1 MIIDRATNNPKA
13 PMQPKSF
20 VYGMGIEIY
29 IDYTPS
35 SITDTLDWRSV
46 WYPVHVDVGQVY

>member
-1 MIIDRATNNPKA
+1 
-13 PMQPKSF
+13 MQPKSF
-20 VYGMGIEIY
+20 VYGVGIEIY